1 MIADA
6 KNGKFDLI
14 VTREVCRFARN
25 TVGTLSFTRELRN
38 IGVEVFFVED
48 NIWTMDGDGE
58 LRLTIMATLAQ
69 DESRK
74 PSIRVKSGQQ
84 TSMENGVY
92 YGNGNILGYN
102 RVGKELVID
111 PEQAKTVRKIYD
123 WYLDGMGV
131 RQIQFELEK
140 EEALTAMGKT
150 RWHESNISKILRNPF
165 YAGIL
170 EYHKQFTPDFLEQ
183 KKINN
188 FGEIERLRVDG
199 KHEPIVTREEFDRV
213 QEIMESKRLK
223 NPANKTGRKEK
234 GKKPVSDVW
243 CRLPVCSCEC
253 TSLRL

>member
-1 MIADA
+1 M
-6 KNGKFDLI
+6 
-14 VTREVCRFARN
+14 VRYPN
-25 TVGTLSFTRELRN
+25 TFT
-38 IGVEVFFVED
+38 
-48 NIWTMDGDGE
+48 
-58 LRLTIMATLAQ
+58 AAQ

-74 PSIRVKSGQQ
+74 TSIRVKSGQQ

-140 EEALTAMGKT
+140 EGVLTAMGKT
-150 RWHESNISKILRNPF
+150 RWYESNISKILKNPF

-188 FGEIERLRVDG
+188 FGEIDRLRVDG
-199 KHEPIVTREEFDRV
+199 RHEPIVTLEEFNRV

-223 NPANKTGRKEK
+223 NPAT
-234 GKKPVSDVW
+234 
-243 CRLPVCSCEC
+243 L
-253 TSLRL
+253 